1 VYRSRQEYIGK
12 MTYRNLKRAWI
23 GLKKARDE
31 GDYKMK
37 YHAIDIQ
44 MFERKLHLPV
54 SNLSVVKEVQ
64 DNTKQKEESGTGIHE
79 L

>member
-1 VYRSRQEYIGK
+1 
-12 MTYRNLKRAWI
+12 
-23 GLKKARDE
+23 
-31 GDYKMK
+31 MK